1 MCVQKRTESHKSYFL
16 TISIYKNLNLSWPT
30 QYLTDNLH
38 YQLQGDML
46 QLNMKAAIN
55 LLTPVSGSLLLREN
69 IAYGDAT
76 AHTTQPMYFG
86 QLFLTEL

>member
-1 MCVQKRTESHKSYFL
+1 
-16 TISIYKNLNLSWPT
+16 
-30 QYLTDNLH
+30 
-38 YQLQGDML
+38 ML